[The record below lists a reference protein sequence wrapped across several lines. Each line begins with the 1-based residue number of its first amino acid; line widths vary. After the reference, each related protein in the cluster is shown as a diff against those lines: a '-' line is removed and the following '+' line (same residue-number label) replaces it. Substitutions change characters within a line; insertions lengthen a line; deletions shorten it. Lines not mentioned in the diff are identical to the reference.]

1 MKRGFTLIEM
11 LVASL
16 LLGMLVTMLTEL
28 FSQSSIAWS
37 AGTAMVAD
45 LDDARS
51 GIAKYQRAAD
61 AVLDRNGTTIVSV
74 FSGMSG
80 SDINQRAIAV
90 SGGEGVSLAI
100 DNPASWTAIGVN
112 GTQGGSDGRA
122 GLGNGKAYLVG
133 VASRGPDG
141 LLETWDDITTWPAEE
156 E

>member
-37 AGTAMVAD
+37 AGTAMVTD
-45 LDDARS
+45 LDDARY

-74 FSGMSG
+74 FKGMAG
-80 SDINQRAIAV
+80 SDINVRAISVA
-90 SGGEGVSLAI
+90 GGESTSLAI
-100 DNPASWTAIGVN
+100 DNPSSWTGIGVAAA
-112 GTQGGSDGRA
+112 QSDGGRA

-133 VASRGPDG
+133 VSSRGPDS
-141 LLETWDDITTWPAEE
+141 LPDTWDDITTWPAEE